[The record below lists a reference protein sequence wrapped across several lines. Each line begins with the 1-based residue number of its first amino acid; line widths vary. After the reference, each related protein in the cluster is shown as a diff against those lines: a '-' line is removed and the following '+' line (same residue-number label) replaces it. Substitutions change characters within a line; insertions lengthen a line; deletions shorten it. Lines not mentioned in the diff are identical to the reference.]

1 MKEDMLVKARY
12 KDAPEDEWFEVL
24 LTDDQRMYDK
34 KTGKEITRTD
44 LQFKA
49 DDNAEEIID
58 MEDEW
63 EEYRREELRKFL
75 HEQATYLAWQCRQYD
90 KGEAPKVHVD
100 VRNILYRQ
108 RVKELEKDPANK

>member
-34 KTGKEITRTD
+34 KTGQEIKRTD

-49 DDNAEEIID
+49 DDDAEIID
-58 MEDEW
+58 MEEEW
-63 EEYRREELRKFL
+63 DNYRMEKLREIL
-75 HEQATYLAWQCRQYD
+75 HDQARYLAKQVMSYYD
-90 KGEAPKVHVD
+90 KK
-100 VRNILYRQ
+100 
-108 RVKELEKDPANK
+108 KDK

>member
-34 KTGKEITRTD
+34 ATGQEITRTD

-49 DDNAEEIID
+49 DDDSEIID
-58 MEDEW
+58 METEW
-63 EEYRREELRKFL
+63 EEYRHEKIREAL
-75 HEQATYLAWQCRQYD
+75 HEQARYLAKQVNY
-90 KGEAPKVHVD
+90 
-100 VRNILYRQ
+100 YR
-108 RVKELEKDPANK
+108 EKYGDQ

>member
-34 KTGKEITRTD
+34 KTGQEITRTD

-49 DDNAEEIID
+49 DDDADEIID
-58 MEDEW
+58 METEW
-63 EEYRREELRKFL
+63 EKYREDKVKDML
-75 HEQATYLAWQCRQYD
+75 HECARYLVKQMRSYD
-90 KGEAPKVHVD
+90 KK
-100 VRNILYRQ
+100 Y
-108 RVKELEKDPANK
+108 KD

>member
-34 KTGKEITRTD
+34 ATGKEITRTD

-49 DDNAEEIID
+49 DDDSEIID
-58 MEDEW
+58 MEGEW
-63 EEYRREELRKFL
+63 EEYRAEKLREIL
-75 HEQATYLAWQCRQYD
+75 HEQARYLAKQVIAGW
-90 KGEAPKVHVD
+90 E
-100 VRNILYRQ
+100 N
-108 RVKELEKDPANK
+108 EEEEK